1 MFFYLLHIPLIHVA
15 ALLVTY
21 LRDGAFH
28 PEWYA
33 TAPFTS
39 VPATARWSLSLLYL
53 VFAVVVAVLY
63 VACRWFEGVK
73 SRRRG
78 SWLSY
83 I

>member
-1 MFFYLLHIPLIHVA
+1 MTALI
-15 ALLVTY
+15 VTY
-21 LRDGAFH
+21 LREGAIH

-33 TAPFTS
+33 TAPYAS
-39 VPATARWSLSLLYL
+39 VPPTARWSLSLLYL
-53 VFAVVVAVLY
+53 VFALVVAALY